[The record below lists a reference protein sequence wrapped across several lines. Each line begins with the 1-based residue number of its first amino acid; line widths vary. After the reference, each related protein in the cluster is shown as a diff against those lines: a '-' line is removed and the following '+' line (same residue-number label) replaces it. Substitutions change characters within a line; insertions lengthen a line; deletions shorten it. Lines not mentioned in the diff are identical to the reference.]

1 MLIDIELP
9 ATVESPID
17 ENGIKTITS
26 YKWGPNQ
33 ELVKVTRKVQMEK
46 VETPVLKRVL
56 ERVKDERR
64 NSKRVDSHQAFL
76 LVETRELQTLVAR
89 MYSVKWCW

>member
-64 NSKRVDSHQAFL
+64 NSKRVDSHQAF
-76 LVETRELQTLVAR
+76 RP
-89 MYSVKWCW
+89 SCWWKRGSYKPWWRGGIL

>member
-1 MLIDIELP
+1 MVIGIELP

-33 ELVKVTRKVQMEK
+33 ELVKVTRKVRMEK

-56 ERVKDERR
+56 ERVGDGRQH
-64 NSKRVDSHQAFL
+64 SKRVGQHQAFL
-76 LVETRELQTLVAR
+76 
-89 MYSVKWCW
+89 SSCWRKRGSYKHWWRGCIP